1 MVSGAGSCEGHPTC
15 VPGQSRERRD
25 SSVLSALCDPASAP
39 GDGHSLFS
47 NGAGSNSS
55 PPPLRLSYHRA
66 ARASEGTSTMSFSQH
81 LAHSRCSIS
90 ACWALRWV
98 DGWAHGWLHGWVD
111 TRKDT
116 LG

>member
-55 PPPLRLSYHRA
+55 PPP
-66 ARASEGTSTMSFSQH
+66 
-81 LAHSRCSIS
+81 HSGCPTTEPREPQREPQRCPSPSIS
-90 ACWALRWV
+90 HTVGVQSVLAGLS
-98 DGWAHGWLHGWVD
+98 DGWMDGHTGGYMGGWTHGRTH
-111 TRKDT
+111 
-116 LG
+116 

>member
-55 PPPLRLSYHRA
+55 PPPTQAVLPPSRESLRGNLNDVLLP
-66 ARASEGTSTMSFSQH
+66 ASRTQ
-81 LAHSRCSIS
+81 
-90 ACWALRWV
+90 
-98 DGWAHGWLHGWVD
+98 
-111 TRKDT
+111 
-116 LG
+116 